1 MEQYKVNY
9 FGENLTINAPN
20 LFYIF
25 KTEFEFKFDI
35 KAEKFSKKNA
45 RLLKILI
52 DEQGAEESY
61 NYIIKSI
68 SKWSLISKKFNI
80 NSYPTISILYGFRQN
95 ILYYLKSINKN
106 KVEYANNTRNNSDT
120 DNRRT
125 NRNFLLSSD

>member
-1 MEQYKVNY
+1 MEQFIVNY
-9 FGENLTINAPN
+9 FGEKLKINTPN

-25 KTEFEFKFDI
+25 KKEFEYKFDI

-52 DEQGAEESY
+52 EEQGAEASY

-95 ILYYLKSINKN
+95 IMYYLNSINKN
-106 KVEYANNTRNNSDT
+106 KVEYVGDKQST
-120 DNRRT
+120 DIKRT
-125 NRNFLLSSD
+125 NRNFLLSTD